1 MVMRPFL
8 WLYIN
13 VALLFGQFMELSPE
27 SLSVSQ
33 KRGVGS
39 TPVRNSGKAAED
51 GSGDLLGSI
60 SEDAMKKTSWQRGRN
75 IPR

>member
-1 MVMRPFL
+1 MAMRPFL
-8 WLYIN
+8 WLYKN

-39 TPVRNSGKAAED
+39 TPVGNSGKQLKV
-51 GSGDLLGSI
+51 G
-60 SEDAMKKTSWQRGRN
+60 RGTCWGASLKMQ
-75 IPR
+75 